1 MAALDYYR
9 ILGVK
14 PNCTLEEVRRR
25 YRVLARRHHPDLNPD
40 DPEAAARFRLI
51 AAAFE
56 AIQAARAQAKAKGR
70 SRRNAA
76 NYRQPRFTGKE
87 QVFEEFFGICQDGS
101 TPVMVGGGR
110 FPL

>member
-25 YRVLARRHHPDLNPD
+25 YRLLARRHHPDLNPD

-56 AIQAARAQAKAKGR
+56 AIQAARAQAECQGPQPEK
-70 SRRNAA
+70 RRQLSATPV
-76 NYRQPRFTGKE
+76 YRQRRG
-87 QVFEEFFGICQDGS
+87 
-101 TPVMVGGGR
+101 
-110 FPL
+110 L